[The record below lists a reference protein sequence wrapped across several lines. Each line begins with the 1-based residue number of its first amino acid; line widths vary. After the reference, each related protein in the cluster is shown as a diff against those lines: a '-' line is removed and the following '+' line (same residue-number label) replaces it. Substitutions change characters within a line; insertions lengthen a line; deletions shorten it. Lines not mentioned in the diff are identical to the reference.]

1 MLNHTYTSVH
11 DANFTQCD
19 KHCHGQKKQKVL
31 IKENFLS
38 EFKTELDK
46 KKVLKNLGIDQG
58 IFLEWIDVE

>member
-11 DANFTQCD
+11 DANITQCD
-19 KHCHGQKKQKVL
+19 KHCHKPKKQQVL

-46 KKVLKNLGIDQG
+46 KKVLKNLGINQDLS
-58 IFLEWIDVE
+58 LEWIDVD